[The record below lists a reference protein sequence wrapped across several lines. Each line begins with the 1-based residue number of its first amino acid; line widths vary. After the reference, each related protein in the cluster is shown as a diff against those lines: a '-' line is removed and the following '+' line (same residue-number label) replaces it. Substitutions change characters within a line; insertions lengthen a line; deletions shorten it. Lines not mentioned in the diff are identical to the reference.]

1 MLRIVALIASIVSG
15 SHSRDGF
22 CCDASPHQTLPVP
35 RSPPQ
40 LWWCLSCPPPSA
52 LLETHPPLCS
62 DSRLNTVSP
71 IGPDLSLSFAVVG
84 VTDRGTMTPFGPV

>member
-1 MLRIVALIASIVSG
+1 
-15 SHSRDGF
+15 
-22 CCDASPHQTLPVP
+22 
-35 RSPPQ
+35 
-40 LWWCLSCPPPSA
+40 